1 MHRKLLT
8 RQRLVGN
15 FLLGL
20 LLLYSPL
27 LTVFDT
33 DAELLGFPITFL
45 YLFGTWFLLVVLIAW
60 SVEVRTR

>member
-60 SVEVRTR
+60 SVEGRTR